1 MPKTKVKGK
10 KKLVYN
16 IIAPKIFKNI
26 VIGKTL
32 ASDPNSLI
40 GRTLVVNL
48 MSLTDNVK
56 SQSINVKFRINK
68 VEKDNAHAIIIGYEM
83 VPPSVKRVV
92 RRGRDR
98 IDLSSSCITSD
109 KIKVRVKP
117 LLITKSKS
125 KGSVLTTLR
134 RTTSKLLKK
143 YISSKKY
150 NEFVKELIN
159 HKLQDNIKSQLNKI
173 YPLRIC
179 EIRVMEIEK
188 TKEVKTNAKASN

>member
-98 IDLSSSCITSD
+98 IDLSFSCITSD

-134 RTTSKLLKK
+134 QTTSKLLKK